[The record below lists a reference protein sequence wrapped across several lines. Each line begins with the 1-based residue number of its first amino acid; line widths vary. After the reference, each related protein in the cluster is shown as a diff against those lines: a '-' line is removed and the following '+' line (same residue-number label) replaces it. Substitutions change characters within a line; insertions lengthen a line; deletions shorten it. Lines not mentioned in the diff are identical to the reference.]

1 MNLNSRRCGVVLC
14 LLAGVVVGLT
24 GCKMSGVQAAG
35 SGSGDSL
42 SGPPTW
48 NAEFTARNPRV
59 CTKLMTPPNA
69 SQAKALV
76 QCDHEGRSIL
86 TGMNPV
92 VFLVT
97 DLTVEVAAPRK
108 FMMSVDAG
116 PDIDVTAPV
125 YPIQGIGTGW
135 RCLSTRSVPAGQNCG
150 KHIAAPGVGECWRTP
165 FGDWRCSMTVGSR
178 ELPIYFPEGPR
189 VY

>member
-1 MNLNSRRCGVVLC
+1 MNLNSRLRGVALC
-14 LLAGVVVGLT
+14 LVAGMMVGLAG
-24 GCKMSGVQAAG
+24 CKGSTVQAA
-35 SGSGDSL
+35 SGSGDDL
-42 SGPPTW
+42 SVGPTW
-48 NAEFTARNPRV
+48 NPEFTARNPRV

-76 QCDHEGRSIL
+76 QCDHESRSIV

-92 VFLVT
+92 IFLVT
-97 DLTVEVAAPRK
+97 DLTVEIAPPRK

-125 YPIQGIGTGW
+125 YPIQGTGTGW

-150 KHIAAPGVGECWRTP
+150 KPRHRRVWGNVGELLSEIGGVR
-165 FGDWRCSMTVGSR
+165 
-178 ELPIYFPEGPR
+178 
-189 VY
+189 

>member
-1 MNLNSRRCGVVLC
+1 MSLNSRLRVVALFLVAAMVVC
-14 LLAGVVVGLT
+14 LAGFKT
-24 GCKMSGVQAAG
+24 SGVQAAG
-35 SGSGDSL
+35 SASGADL

-92 VFLVT
+92 IFLVT
-97 DLTVEVAAPRK
+97 DLTVEVGPPRK
-108 FMMSVDAG
+108 FMMSQDAG

-125 YPIQGIGTGW
+125 YPIQGTGTGW
-135 RCLSTRSVPAGQNCG
+135 RCLSTRSLPAGQNCG
-150 KHIAAPGVGECWRTP
+150 KHVASPGVGECWRTP

-178 ELPIYFPEGPR
+178 ELPLYFPEGPR
-189 VY
+189 SY

>member
-1 MNLNSRRCGVVLC
+1 MNLISRLRVVALC
-14 LLAGVVVGLT
+14 LVAGMMVGLAG
-24 GCKMSGVQAAG
+24 CKSSGVQAAG
-35 SGSGDSL
+35 SGSGDDL
-42 SGPPTW
+42 SGAPTW

-76 QCDHEGRSIL
+76 QCDHESRSIM

-92 VFLVT
+92 IFLVT
-97 DLTVEVAAPRK
+97 DLTVEVAPARK
-108 FMMSVDAG
+108 FAMSTDAG
-116 PDIDVTAPV
+116 PDVDVTAPV

-178 ELPIYFPEGPR
+178 ELPDYFPEGPR
-189 VY
+189 SY

>member
-1 MNLNSRRCGVVLC
+1 MKLNSRMRCIALC
-14 LLAGVVVGLT
+14 LVAGMVAGLAG
-24 GCKMSGVQAAG
+24 CKSSGVQAAA
-35 SGSGDSL
+35 SGSGDDL

-48 NAEFTARNPRV
+48 NAEFTARNPRL
-59 CTKLMTPPNA
+59 CTKLMSPPNA

-76 QCDHEGRSIL
+76 QCDHESRSIM

-97 DLTVEVAAPRK
+97 DVSVEVASPRK

-125 YPIQGIGTGW
+125 YPIQGVATGW
-135 RCLSTRSVPAGQNCG
+135 RCLSTRSIPAGQNCG
-150 KHIAAPGVGECWRTP
+150 KHVTSPGVGECWRTP
-165 FGDWRCSMTVGSR
+165 FGDWRCSMTVDSH
-178 ELPIYFPEGPR
+178 ELPLYFNEGPR
-189 VY
+189 SY